1 MKLISISTRS
11 KAASEAGKNRAAFK
25 VRKRGNIWAEL
36 NEVKN
41 KVARQLTFR
50 YGNDLSEDSVRFA
63 VNEADALAATLPYP
77 LLFFPTLAEE
87 KVLKASQWAEKQRQ
101 IFNSGWRDAA

>member
-1 MKLISISTRS
+1 MKRNVIATTFRTTSQPGKTRT
-11 KAASEAGKNRAAFK
+11 AARAQ
-25 VRKRGNIWAEL
+25 L
-36 NEVKN
+36 NEPKS
-41 KVARQLTFR
+41 KIARQLTLR

-77 LLFFPTLAEE
+77 LLLFPTLAEE

-101 IFNSGWRDAA
+101 IFNLGWRDAA

>member
-1 MKLISISTRS
+1 MKLNVIPTKFRTTSDACKDAT
-11 KAASEAGKNRAAFK
+11 EF
-25 VRKRGNIWAEL
+25 WAQL
-36 NEVKN
+36 NELKS
-41 KVARQLTFR
+41 KIARQLTFR

-77 LLFFPTLAEE
+77 VLLFPTLAEE

-101 IFNSGWRDAA
+101 IFNSGWREAA